1 MATAVDSGRG
11 AVSAM
16 TSMESWASDRGGGT
30 TSDTVGELVAV
41 LAQSQW
47 TEEENAVIAPWYRP
61 CSRTREEAEMI
72 DAGNDSSVVGRE
84 REEAKMI
91 DPVGGA
97 ANCSVHGGRGH
108 EKKVCTPLQRQCSRR
123 MTESRPR

>member
-1 MATAVDSGRG
+1 MGERH
-11 AVSAM
+11 
-16 TSMESWASDRGGGT
+16 RR
-30 TSDTVGELVAV
+30 ELVAV
-41 LAQSQW
+41 LAQRQW
-47 TEEENAVIAPWYRP
+47 TEEENAVLAPWYRP

-97 ANCSVHGGRGH
+97 ANCSV
-108 EKKVCTPLQRQCSRR
+108 QR
-123 MTESRPR
+123 TEEFDMAA